1 MAVGALRAAHE
12 KLISIPQ
19 DFSIVGFDDIPQ
31 AAFTSPALTTV
42 SQPKLEMG
50 RQGAALLLDVMEG
63 RTISLKDN
71 SPLSVKLVV
80 RESTG
85 PCS

>member
-1 MAVGALRAAHE
+1 MAIGAMRAIHE
-12 KLISIPQ
+12 KAVPIPTSI
-19 DFSIVGFDDIPQ
+19 SIVGFDDIPQ

-50 RQGAALLLDVMEG
+50 RQGGALLLDVMDG

-71 SPLSVKLVV
+71 APLSVKLVV

-85 PCS
+85 ACS